1 MFYIYDTKEKRTAT
15 RTIWSI
21 RCNAER
27 VCQVMNIKYEGV
39 EEADKPANERRF
51 IIKEAWEW
59 QGLEENTDVVIVEV
73 CLIMMNCKG

>member
-15 RTIWSI
+15 RTPISI

-27 VCQVMNIKYEGV
+27 VCQAMNIKHEGV

-51 IIKEAWEW
+51 VIKEA
-59 QGLEENTDVVIVEV
+59 
-73 CLIMMNCKG
+73 